1 MDPQL
6 KQRLVGALVLV
17 ALAVLIV
24 PVWLDGGYHDR
35 STQQRDM
42 APMPPD
48 QFGENIAPVPVETIA
63 EIDAGMDAA
72 PPALAVTALENS
84 SPPPSLV
91 PPADPALPASA
102 SPLSA
107 PSAPPPAKVKVV
119 AALETPGRWAVQLG
133 SFTSR
138 ENADLLLQRLRLT
151 DTAGHIVAVKESYG
165 MTFRVRAGPL
175 DDHAAAVE
183 LRDRLARTAALR
195 GILVRE

>member
-42 APMPPD
+42 APMPAD
-48 QFGENIAPVPVETIA
+48 QFGESIAPVPVETIA

-91 PPADPALPASA
+91 PPADPSALPASA

-107 PSAPPPAKVKVV
+107 PPPAKVKAA

-138 ENADLLLQRLRLT
+138 ENAELLLQRLRLT
-151 DTAGHIVAVKESYG
+151 DTAGHIVAVKEPYG